1 MKRTSLLFTAVIIS
15 MLGYSQHSQL
25 PLPYSVNSLEPFIDR
40 ETMEIHY
47 DKHHMAYINN
57 LNKAIEG
64 TEYESASI
72 DELQRLINESTPF
85 AVRNNGGGHWNHTFF
100 WTILTPEFNK
110 PIPKALHD
118 AINKNFGSYDKF
130 VAEFK
135 KAALSRFGSGWAWL
149 IVKDGKLLITSTP
162 NQDNPLMPVAEVQ
175 GTPILGL
182 DIWEHAYYLKY
193 QNRRGDYID
202 AFFNIVDWQKV
213 QELYDLSIKK

>member
-1 MKRTSLLFTAVIIS
+1 
-15 MLGYSQHSQL
+15 
-25 PLPYSVNSLEPFIDR
+25 
-40 ETMEIHY
+40 
-47 DKHHMAYINN
+47 
-57 LNKAIEG
+57 
-64 TEYESASI
+64 
-72 DELQRLINESTPF
+72 
-85 AVRNNGGGHWNHTFF
+85 
-100 WTILTPEFNK
+100 
-110 PIPKALHD
+110 
-118 AINKNFGSYDKF
+118 